1 MLATDVLFHIPAGG
15 FGGPA
20 GSSPSFDLA
29 AAGNGAAGGAGT
41 AGGAAEG
48 AEEEEAPKEF
58 VPEVKVDES
67 GSAILFKSRAKV
79 YVQGA
84 DKARGH
90 SDTGLCC
97 VWCTEVLGYN
107 TLSNSHERV
116 RQRDKSQEPR
126 RGVCA
131 AHVALLR

>member
-1 MLATDVLFHIPAGG
+1 MLLETDVPFHIPAGG
-15 FGGPA
+15 FGGSA
-20 GSSPSFDLA
+20 GSPPSFGLA
-29 AAGNGAAGGAGT
+29 AAGNGAAAGAGT

-84 DKARGH
+84 DKARG
-90 SDTGLCC
+90 LR
-97 VWCTEVLGYN
+97 
-107 TLSNSHERV
+107 TLESVVCGV
-116 RQRDKSQEPR
+116 RN
-126 RGVCA
+126 CA
-131 AHVALLR
+131 GIQQHPK